1 MIELSHYQ
9 TLTSNSLLAH
19 VAFHNQLSD
28 AQMQQLLDPPP
39 YSPSSY
45 WAFDALAEQLK
56 QAIANHEK
64 IIVCGDYD
72 ADGICATTILV
83 KSLRDAGATV
93 GYYIPHRFED
103 GYGLSVATVE
113 AALQKEYTHFILVD
127 NGVSA
132 HAALAA
138 IHAGKA
144 HAYILDHHEMTTEPL
159 CDVLIHPS
167 LLEAPYQDSCGSALA
182 YLLSTRFQPDAYLL
196 CLAAIATIADV
207 VDLWGYNRWIVL
219 EGLALFNANRYPA
232 IQALLDRPDP
242 VDESSLSFQIIP
254 KINAVGRMNE
264 SFSVNQL
271 VNYLLTDQVAHLK
284 TMAQIIA
291 DINQKRKAVNTAMM
305 SKTVK
310 AITDPHAVIV
320 VDDPEFHEGIVG
332 ITAGQLVAQTGKPAI
347 VLAHREGY
355 YKGSCRSPLGTDLR
369 EILESA
375 LPFVQRYG
383 GHALAAGIE
392 IASQHYE
399 AFKEALYASTDQR
412 TWSTGQRRSLRFET
426 SLFTLSSFRSLLA
439 FAPFGQGF
447 ELPPIEIANARVT
460 RFQTLK
466 NGVKWETMVEDCPVD
481 VLAFRSVPPQAS
493 LKTILSATGR
503 LSLSEFRGQTRFTL
517 MADDVA

>member
-9 TLTSNSLLAH
+9 TLTTHPLLAH

-28 AQMQQLLDPPP
+28 AQMHQLLDPPG
-39 YSPSSY
+39 YAPSAY
-45 WAFDALAEQLK
+45 WAFDALAQQLRH
-56 QAIANHEK
+56 AIAEHEK

-83 KSLRDAGATV
+83 KCLRDAGATV

-113 AALQKEYTHFILVD
+113 AALQKGYTRFILVD

-138 IHAGKA
+138 IQDAQA
-144 HAYILDHHEMTTEPL
+144 HAYILDHHEMTQEPV
-159 CDVLIHPS
+159 CDLLIHPS
-167 LLEAPYQDSCGSALA
+167 RLEAPYQDSCGSVLA
-182 YLLSTRFQPDAYLL
+182 YLLSTRFQPEGYLL
-196 CLAAIATIADV
+196 SLAAIATIADV
-207 VDLWGYNRWIVL
+207 VDLWGYNRWVVR
-219 EGLALFNANRYPA
+219 EGLAALNANRYPA
-232 IQALLDRPDP
+232 IQSLLDRSEP

-271 VNYLLTDQVAHLK
+271 VGYLLTDQVAQLQ

-305 SKTVK
+305 SKT
-310 AITDPHAVIV
+310 AGALSDPHAVIV

-332 ITAGQLVAQTGKPAI
+332 ITAGQLVAQTGKPVI

-369 EILESA
+369 EILDAA
-375 LPFVQRYG
+375 LPWVQRYG

-392 IASQHYE
+392 IASEHYE
-399 AFKEALYASTDQR
+399 AFKTALYASTDQR
-412 TWSTGQRRSLRFET
+412 TWSTGQRRSLRFDP
-426 SLFTLSSFRSLLA
+426 SLFTISAFKSLLA

-447 ELPPIEIANARVT
+447 ELPPIEIAQARVT

-466 NGVKWETMVEDCPVD
+466 NGVKWETRIEDCPVD
-481 VLAFRSVPPQAS
+481 VLAFRSIPPQAS
-493 LKTILSATGR
+493 LKTSLSATGR

>member
-9 TLTSNSLLAH
+9 TLTSNPLLAH

-28 AQMQQLLDPPP
+28 VQMQQLLEPSP
-39 YSPSSY
+39 YPPSSY
-45 WAFDALAEQLK
+45 WAFDALTEQLK
-56 QAIANHEK
+56 HAIVNHEK

-83 KSLRDAGATV
+83 KCLRDAGATV

-103 GYGLSVATVE
+103 GYGLSVGTVE
-113 AALQKEYTHFILVD
+113 AALKKGYTRFILVD

-132 HAALAA
+132 HAALDA
-138 IHAGKA
+138 IQKAKA
-144 HAYILDHHEMTTEPL
+144 HAYILDHHEMTVEPV
-159 CDVLIHPS
+159 CDYLIHPS
-167 LLEAPYQDSCGSALA
+167 LLEEPYQDSCGSVLA
-182 YLLSTRFQPDAYLL
+182 YLLSTRFQHDGYLMS
-196 CLAAIATIADV
+196 LAAIATIADV
-207 VDLWGYNRWIVL
+207 VDLWGYNRWVVK
-219 EGLALFNANRYPA
+219 EGFASLNANRYPA
-232 IQALLDRPDP
+232 IQSLLDRPDA
-242 VDESSLSFQIIP
+242 VDESTLSFQIIP

-271 VNYLLTDQVAHLK
+271 VNYLLTDEVALLQP
-284 TMAQIIA
+284 MAQIIA

-305 SKTVK
+305 SKTVG
-310 AITDPHAVIV
+310 AISDPHAVIV

-332 ITAGQLVAQTGKPAI
+332 ITAGQLVAQTGKPVI
-347 VLAHREGY
+347 VLAHRDGY

-392 IASQHYE
+392 IASEHYA
-399 AFKEALYASTDQR
+399 AFKEALYASTDHR
-412 TWSTGQRRSLRFET
+412 TWSTGQRRTLRFEP
-426 SLFTLSSFRSLLA
+426 SLFTVNSFKSLLA

-447 ELPPIEIANARVT
+447 ELPRVEIAHARVT
-460 RFQTLK
+460 RFQALK
-466 NGVKWETMVEDCPVD
+466 NGVKWETMVDDCPVD

-493 LKTILSATGR
+493 LKTSLSATGR
-503 LSLSEFRGQTRFTL
+503 LSLSEFRGKIRFTL